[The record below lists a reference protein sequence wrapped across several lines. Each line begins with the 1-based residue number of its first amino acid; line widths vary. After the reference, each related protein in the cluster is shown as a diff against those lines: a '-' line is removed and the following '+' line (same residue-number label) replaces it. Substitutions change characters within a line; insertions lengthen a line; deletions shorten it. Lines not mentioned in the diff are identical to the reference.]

1 MIKEKYKTECK
12 KEILQSILFR
22 NMERERVERTL
33 CCLNGKMRQYKK
45 REMIIS
51 EEQLVQEIGILI
63 SGELCKVQ
71 YYSDGTEQMVQML
84 LPSYMVGLEI
94 AVSMKKTSP
103 YSVYASENSMIYWF
117 PVRYLE
123 QEGYLPES
131 ERIFLYQQTVQFLAN
146 EDIRKYRK
154 IEILSA
160 KSARGRIEK
169 YLRIQM
175 IRYKSREFDIDF
187 NREQLA
193 SYLGLNRSV
202 LSHELKK
209 MENEG
214 ILTVRKNHFVIHEET

>member
-1 MIKEKYKTECK
+1 
-12 KEILQSILFR
+12 
-22 NMERERVERTL
+22 
-33 CCLNGKMRQYKK
+33 MRQYKK